1 MKFVQLIE
9 YNIRKIFFERSYIK
23 CDGETSPRPIS
34 EKSKLNLSVDQYYKV
49 LHSLFSL
56 YVKLMTIKI
65 Y

>member
-9 YNIRKIFFERSYIK
+9 YNIRKIFFERSYTK

-34 EKSKLNLSVDQYYKV
+34 EKSELNLSVDQYYKV

>member
-9 YNIRKIFFERSYIK
+9 YNIRKIFFERSYTK

-56 YVKLMTIKI
+56 YVKSMTIKI